1 MSKATNIKAIAE
13 LAKGMKARKAREEAE
28 RRARRNGKPEP
39 ANDPLAGSV
48 NEFAAKQ
55 GDYDRHNGRTV
66 NRSASPVIRW
76 KNDGLLSDSQ
86 EAAILHCQR
95 LWRLTDCSGRLVA
108 NLDRTVFGCPGDGN
122 IAEIEARDDL
132 HRIKNGFP
140 AGYWSV
146 FEAVCRFDEPAGV
159 AGSRLAKDDVTRRT
173 MARAVV
179 LMVADMITMRERL
192 SY

>member
-1 MSKATNIKAIAE
+1 MAKAKRKTRAE
-13 LAKGMKARKAREEAE
+13 PTGPLQRFYDRQAADRDKLPVLSDFARQHGDYA
-28 RRARRNGKPEP
+28 P
-39 ANDPLAGSV
+39 
-48 NEFAAKQ
+48 AAKT
-55 GDYDRHNGRTV
+55 GEMRHTV
-66 NRSASPVIRW
+66 INKSVSPVIRW

-86 EAAILHCQR
+86 EAAIEHCQR
-95 LWRLTDCSGRLVA
+95 LWMLTDCSGRLVA
-108 NLDRTVFGCPGDGN
+108 NLDRTIFGCPGDGN
-122 IAEIEARDDL
+122 MAEIEARDDL
-132 HRIKNGFP
+132 HRIKSGFP